1 MPLKGQSGRKARSD
15 EMVYQGLVPEEYP
28 LPVSTSVTI
37 QPAQQGQEESP
48 MSANASAEHPIT
60 NTEEKTPQP
69 SVAEPPSPPSS
80 ATLSAPAASGKKVKI
95 GELLIQEGVVTPE
108 QIEQAL
114 AVQKTRHPA
123 PALGEVCVEL
133 GFISPAVLNKILS
146 KHHERIPLG
155 EMLIHLGLVNQEQI
169 NAALEIQK
177 KTKKKLGTILVEQ
190 GNLTTNAL
198 VGVLYK
204 QSQLAKQHQEKRQS
218 LASIA
223 RISPQEMSA
232 AIAAAREQ
240 QQPLGTVLLERFRLS
255 KAEAGQALSQHYK
268 CPFAEYSDTV
278 VIAPSLLRGINT
290 KYLRTNYWIPLRAGE
305 NWVEILIDDPQSFSK
320 MQDVK
325 RTFPGKEI
333 RCVVGFRDDIT
344 KYITKHVASRQVT
357 PLTKQEIAST
367 SEAQATPLT
376 PNSHL
381 APPSFW
387 EGKGESTVHDE
398 SSTVGAVYDEAAEEG
413 LVDENDGTVVRLVN
427 QLVSEAAKSGISDI
441 HIEPYGAKKDL
452 IVRFRM
458 DGVCYEHMRIP
469 AEYARPLVSR
479 IKVLSRLD
487 IAERRKPQDGKFK
500 FRLTDRE
507 VELRVATIPT
517 STGDEDAVLRILASN
532 EPLPLGKLNLT
543 QRNQQEFSRILEQP
557 HGMILCVG
565 PTGSGK
571 TTTLHAALG
580 HINVPGRKIWTAEDP
595 VEITQAGLRQV
606 QVLPKIGL
614 TFASAM
620 RAFLRADPDVIMVGE
635 IRDQETAETA
645 VEASLT
651 GHLVLSTLHTNSAPE
666 TITRLLDMG
675 IDPFSF
681 ADALQGV
688 IAQRL
693 ARTVCPSCKERY
705 RPSKEEYDALAFSYG
720 EEAFAQLGV
729 PFDERF
735 VLYRG
740 KGCETCRGTGYKG
753 RVGIHELLVVTDEIR
768 SLIHSHGQVADI
780 RKISQSQGMT
790 LLIQDGILKVLQ
802 GLTDYNQ
809 VKAVAMH

>member
-1 MPLKGQSGRKARSD
+1 
-15 EMVYQGLVPEEYP
+15 MVYQGLVSQEQP
-28 LPVSTSVTI
+28 LPVATSATLKL
-37 QPAQQGQEESP
+37 AQQAQEDSS
-48 MSANASAEHPIT
+48 MSATPSVESQNTS
-60 NTEEKTPQP
+60 TEEKATQP
-69 SVAEPPSPPSS
+69 SEI
-80 ATLSAPAASGKKVKI
+80 LSAQRSAAPSAHLPSGKKVRL

-155 EMLIHLGLVNQEQI
+155 EMLIHLGLVTQDQV

-190 GNLTTNAL
+190 GHLTTNAL

-204 QSQLAKQHQEKRQS
+204 QSQLAKQHQEKRES

-255 KAEAGQALSQHYK
+255 KAEAGQVLSQHYK

-278 VIAPSLLRGINT
+278 IIAPSLLRGINIQ
-290 KYLRTNYWIPLRAGE
+290 YLRTNYWVPLRTGE

-320 MQDVK
+320 TKDIK
-325 RTFPGKEI
+325 RTFPGKEV

-344 KYITKHVASRQVT
+344 KYLAKYMSTRQASSTLSQEPPST
-357 PLTKQEIAST
+357 PEP
-367 SEAQATPLT
+367 QAAPIS

-387 EGKGESTVHDE
+387 AGKGESKVAE
-398 SSTVGAVYDEAAEEG
+398 EPSTVGAVYDEAAEEG
-413 LVDENDGTVVRLVN
+413 LVDENDGTVVRIVN
-427 QLVSEAAKSGISDI
+427 QLVAEAAKSGISDI
-441 HIEPYGAKKDL
+441 HIEPYGPKKDV

-500 FRLTDRE
+500 FRLSDRE

-517 STGDEDAVLRILASN
+517 SAGDEDAVLRILASN
-532 EPLPLGKLNLT
+532 DPLPLSKLNLT
-543 QRNQQEFSRILEQP
+543 QRNQQELSRILEQP

-693 ARTVCPSCKERY
+693 ARTICSKCKERY
-705 RPSKEEYDALAFSYG
+705 RPSKEEYDALAFNYG
-720 EEAFAQLGV
+720 EEAFAQLGI
-729 PFDERF
+729 PFDDRF
-735 VLYRG
+735 MLHRG

-753 RVGIHELLVVTDEIR
+753 RVGIHELLVVSDEIR

-780 RKISQSQGMT
+780 RKIAQSQGMT
-790 LLIQDGILKVLQ
+790 LLIQDGVLKVLQ